1 MPGIQIA
8 VIAFAIVMVFATYTA
23 WRKDQLSP
31 RESLIW
37 SGVWVGLILIS
48 LFPDRLRGVIGPLHV
63 ARLLDLVIVLAI
75 LFLSALTF
83 ALNRA
88 LRQTQLRIV
97 QLVRSIALDEAKT
110 PPPKL

>member
-8 VIAFAIVMVFATYTA
+8 VIAFAAVMGFATYTA
-23 WRKDQLSP
+23 WRKDDLSP

-37 SGVWVGLILIS
+37 GGVWFVLILIS
-48 LFPDRLRGVIGPLHV
+48 LFGDRLRAVIGPLHV
-63 ARLLDLVIVLAI
+63 ARLLDLVVVLAI

-88 LRQTQLRIV
+88 LRRMENRMV
-97 QLVRSIALDEAKT
+97 QLVRSLALEEAK
-110 PPPKL
+110 K